1 LFATKLGN
9 ILHARKN
16 MLETPQI
23 QWGGVPYHWHTT
35 RQYLAQF
42 HLSQQGTKPPNTVAG
57 IHTNPEL
64 LESTDTK
71 HLDHWKPAK
80 GLYGRGNL

>member
-1 LFATKLGN
+1 M
-9 ILHARKN
+9 HARTCSRLLKHSGVG
-16 MLETPQI
+16 
-23 QWGGVPYHWHTT
+23 WGSVP
-35 RQYLAQF
+35 LAAQF
-42 HLSQQGTKPPNTVAG
+42 HLSQQGTKPPNTGAG

-80 GLYGRGNL
+80 VSLEEEICESWAEPEP